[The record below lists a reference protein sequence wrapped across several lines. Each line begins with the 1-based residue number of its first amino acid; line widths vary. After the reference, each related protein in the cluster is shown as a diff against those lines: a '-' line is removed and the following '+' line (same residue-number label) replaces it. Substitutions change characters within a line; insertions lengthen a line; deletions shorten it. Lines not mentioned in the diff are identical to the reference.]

1 MHFDLSTI
9 LAVFTRPAT
18 SEDVLTSYRSHCEDK
33 NNDVPCG
40 FNFPIHLRTTYY
52 LMSSLILTNA
62 DAGLRLVRKN
72 PLIPRTWRALERTHG
87 RLPSGTEDTLYAMAG
102 LGLVDIV
109 GDEHTLPMPL
119 RSIWPRRR
127 RLSTACFTCETAL
140 TLATVYTALG
150 LY

>member
-1 MHFDLSTI
+1 M
-9 LAVFTRPAT
+9 
-18 SEDVLTSYRSHCEDK
+18 LTSYRSHCEDK

-102 LGLVDIV
+102 LGLVDMV
-109 GDEHTLPMPL
+109 GDDTYSANAITQH
-119 RSIWPRRR
+119 
-127 RLSTACFTCETAL
+127 
-140 TLATVYTALG
+140 LAATPSAQHGVLH
-150 LY
+150 L